1 MIITAQ
7 SKNSLNAKKK
17 QLLQE
22 SAKKREQL
30 LIEQAAVVRSKPKNA
45 SWSSTGGIDIA
56 IEDLELKLQ

>member
-30 LIEQAAVVRSKPKNA
+30 LIEQAAVVRSKNA